1 MGVDL
6 TGPEGGGYA
15 AAFAAGCT
23 ATWVFVRNLVMRP
36 AIKSCHQRIAELT
49 EDRDRLVRRV
59 EQLETILMT
68 RSPGDL
74 AAAVQAAVSENHIEI
89 ELLKRKMEVKP

>member
-1 MGVDL
+1 MSIDL
-6 TGPEGGGYA
+6 NGAEGGRMA
-15 AAFAAGCT
+15 AAFATGCT
-23 ATWVFVRNLVMRP
+23 AAWVFVRNLVMKP

-49 EDRDRLVRRV
+49 EDRNRLVKRV

-74 AAAVQAAVSENHIEI
+74 AAAVQASLSENHIEI
-89 ELLKRKMEVKP
+89 ELLKRKVEG